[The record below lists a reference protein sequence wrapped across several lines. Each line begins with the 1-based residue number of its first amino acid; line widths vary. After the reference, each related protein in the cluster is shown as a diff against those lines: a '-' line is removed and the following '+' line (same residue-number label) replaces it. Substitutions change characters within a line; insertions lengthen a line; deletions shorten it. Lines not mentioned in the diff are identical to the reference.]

1 MKQYVG
7 LDVSQDQT
15 SMCVVDENGRVL
27 WQGKCATTPEAIA
40 GTLRTRA
47 SQAER
52 IGLESGPLSIWLC
65 HELTALGLPVVCLD
79 ARHAQAALSLQ
90 LNKSDANDARGLA
103 QIVRTGW
110 YREVAV
116 KSLDGQRVRAL
127 ITARAQLVAVRVDLG
142 NQIRGVLKPFGLVAG
157 KGVGKTFAAKVR
169 SLVADGPLQDVAEAL
184 LRAWEALD
192 KEVAALS
199 RRLVAEARQ
208 DDTVR
213 RLMTAPGVGV
223 LVALTSVSVIGDP
236 ARFPHSSSVGAY
248 IGLTPRRF
256 QSGEAD
262 YTGKISRCGDGLLR
276 AYLYEAAGMIL
287 NRVSR
292 WSALKAWGT
301 RLAKRIGHKKA
312 TVAVARKL
320 AVILHRMWR
329 DGTQFRWSNKEAAV
343 AAS

>member
-1 MKQYVG
+1 

-27 WQGKCATTPEAIA
+27 WQGKCATIPEAIA

-65 HELTALGLPVVCLD
+65 HALTALGLPVVCLD

-116 KSLDGQRVRAL
+116 KSLDGQRVR
-127 ITARAQLVAVRVDLG
+127 
-142 NQIRGVLKPFGLVAG
+142 GVLKPFGLVAG

-184 LRAWEALD
+184 LRAWEAID

-199 RRLVAEARQ
+199 RRLLAEARQ

-223 LVALTSVSVIGDP
+223 LVALTYVSVIGDP
-236 ARFPHSSSVGAY
+236 ARFP
-248 IGLTPRRF
+248 
-256 QSGEAD
+256 
-262 YTGKISRCGDGLLR
+262 IS
-276 AYLYEAAGMIL
+276 A
-287 NRVSR
+287 
-292 WSALKAWGT
+292 
-301 RLAKRIGHKKA
+301 
-312 TVAVARKL
+312 
-320 AVILHRMWR
+320 
-329 DGTQFRWSNKEAAV
+329 
-343 AAS
+343 